1 MIKMKLKKVFLV
13 ITIALVF
20 VIIGNLILE
29 GDSIIEISDEIIIPV
44 KAHIVVDNSGIYTS
58 SRSEGNILSLLEKAN
73 EIWDHGNIHFQ
84 IEEIIITKVSFTAIP
99 NVINGNTFEIS
110 NHENFEENKINLFLV
125 QNLNNING
133 LSLKNINS
141 IFVSDHT
148 TVNDFRTTAH
158 ELGHILGLSHVEP
171 SNRLLARGRNGEI
184 LTAEEISIARNNVK
198 YLF

>member
-1 MIKMKLKKVFLV
+1 MKPKTMFLV
-13 ITIALVF
+13 AGIILVF
-20 VIIGNLILE
+20 AIIWNLIPN
-29 GDSIIEISDEIIIPV
+29 GNNIIEISDKIVLPV
-44 KAHIVVDNSGIYTS
+44 KVHIVVDDSGIYTS
-58 SRSEGNILSLLEKAN
+58 SRNEENILFLLEKAN
-73 EIWDHGNIHFQ
+73 KIWGQGNIHFQ
-84 IEEIIITKVSFTAIP
+84 IEEIIITNVSFTAIP

-133 LSLKNINS
+133 LSLKDINS

-158 ELGHILGLSHVEP
+158 ELGHILGLSHVGP

-184 LTAEEISIARNNVK
+184 LTDEEISTARNNAK
-198 YLF
+198 HLF

>member
-1 MIKMKLKKVFLV
+1 MNRKIF
-13 ITIALVF
+13 IF
-20 VIIGNLILE
+20 LILIIFLFFGINILNNKSIG
-29 GDSIIEISDEIIIPV
+29 GDNIIEISDQIIIPV

-58 SRSEGNILSLLEKAN
+58 SRNEENILSLLEKAN
-73 EIWDHGNIHFQ
+73 KIWDQGNIHLQ
-84 IEEIIITKVSFTAIP
+84 IEEIIITNVSFAAIP

-110 NHENFEENKINLFLV
+110 NNENFGKNKINLFLV

-158 ELGHILGLSHVEP
+158 ELGHILGLSHVGP
-171 SNRLLARGRNGEI
+171 SNRLLARGKNGEI
-184 LTAEEISIARNNVK
+184 LTDKEISIARNNVK
-198 YLF
+198 RLF

>member
-1 MIKMKLKKVFLV
+1 MKLKIVFWV
-13 ITIALVF
+13 AVIALAF
-20 VIIGNLILE
+20 TIIGNFIPE

-44 KAHIVVDNSGIYTS
+44 KVHIVVDNFGIYTS
-58 SRSEGNILSLLEKAN
+58 LRSEENILSLLEKAN
-73 EIWDHGNIHFQ
+73 EIWDQGNINFQ
-84 IEEIIITKVSFTAIP
+84 IEEIIITNVSFTAIT
-99 NVINGNTFEIS
+99 NAINGNTFEIS

-133 LSLKNINS
+133 LSLKDINS

-158 ELGHILGLSHVEP
+158 ELGHILGLSHVGP

-184 LTAEEISIARNNVK
+184 LTDEEISTARNNAK
-198 YLF
+198 HLF